1 MELFNSETGIRAQL
15 HGDVWIRQGKNLTR
29 EQILENPD
37 RKFKNLIVDVCSNL
51 IAEWAI
57 RGNPGFLRSSAT
69 DYPGILSLAVGT
81 GAVGWDLQNPPV
93 ETAGQTRLFGELVN
107 GRKPFT
113 TVNYTDG
120 LGNVSSPPTNVI
132 DFLTT
137 FTETQAVGPIVEM
150 GLFGGNNSLVVDEGM
165 MVNYKTFAVI
175 NKSATSSLSILWRLT
190 F

>member
-1 MELFNSETGIRAQL
+1 MEVFNSETGIRAQL
-15 HGDVWIRQGKNLTR
+15 HGDVWIRQGENLTR

-37 RKFKNLIVDVCSNL
+37 KKFKNLIVDVCSKL

-57 RGNPGFLRSSAT
+57 TGNPGFPRSSTT

-81 GAVGWDLQNPPV
+81 GAIGWDLQNPPV
-93 ETAGQTRLFGELVN
+93 ETAGQQQMFSESE
-107 GRKPFT
+107 RKAFT

-120 LGNVSSPPTNVI
+120 LGNVSPTAATNVI

-137 FTETQAVGPIVEM
+137 FTETQAIGPIVEM
-150 GLFGGNNSLVVDEGM
+150 GLFGGNNSLEPNGVT